1 MEQRLPLLTGG
12 ARDAPERQRTLHATI
27 EWSHEL
33 LTTDEQ
39 ELFARLSVFS
49 GGCTLEAAEA
59 VCGADLDMLQS
70 LVEKSLVR
78 FTDERFWMLE
88 TIHEYATERLASSG
102 EANDIEVRH
111 AAWYR
116 DLSEQSEPQLMGPS
130 GARWILRLEA
140 EIANIR
146 KAVAWGMGDDRQL
159 ALAIVANT
167 GYFWLQTGRAA
178 EGRRLLEAAWMDEVQ
193 ASLKIRAVRALSGAA
208 LSQNDLETVERL
220 SRERLELARELGD
233 PMHEGAAMG
242 MLANALADRGET
254 DAAREWYEAAIAFDR
269 EHSRKSPSLGNL
281 GRMERDVGNLGRS
294 RELLEENLAESTAD
308 GNEVDIAWVK
318 KELAG
323 TATEQGAFAEACAH
337 LIEGFEMCQRLG
349 LTQTERDH
357 VFHTAMLANRVSH
370 PEAAAVLIGAVAAE
384 GEREGFEILPS
395 TVWWWAV
402 RERLVAQ
409 LGEEE
414 LERLMGEGRAL
425 DHEQAVARARVLL
438 DEVRD
443 SLHA

>member
-1 MEQRLPLLTGG
+1 
-12 ARDAPERQRTLHATI
+12 
-27 EWSHEL
+27 
-33 LTTDEQ
+33 
-39 ELFARLSVFS
+39 
-49 GGCTLEAAEA
+49 
-59 VCGADLDMLQS
+59 
-70 LVEKSLVR
+70 
-78 FTDERFWMLE
+78 
-88 TIHEYATERLASSG
+88 
-102 EANDIEVRH
+102 
-111 AAWYR
+111 
-116 DLSEQSEPQLMGPS
+116 
-130 GARWILRLEA
+130 
-140 EIANIR
+140 
-146 KAVAWGMGDDRQL
+146 
-159 ALAIVANT
+159 
-167 GYFWLQTGRAA
+167 
-178 EGRRLLEAAWMDEVQ
+178 
-193 ASLKIRAVRALSGAA
+193 
-208 LSQNDLETVERL
+208 
-220 SRERLELARELGD
+220 
-233 PMHEGAAMG
+233 MG

-254 DAAREWYEAAIAFDR
+254 DGAREWYEAAIAFDR

-349 LTQTERDH
+349 LTQTERDY

-370 PEAAAVLIGAVAAE
+370 SEAAAVLTGAVAAE

-402 RERLVAQ
+402 RERLVAR

-425 DHEQAVARARVLL
+425 DHEQAVALARVLL